1 MLQMT
6 EDAGDLLTQYLK
18 DSDKTRNAAVRFVLE
33 DGEFS
38 LEFDRPHPGDTQ
50 FLHAGRLVLLMDRAI
65 SESLANNTL
74 DVTSTPKGQTLRLV

>member
-18 DSDKTRNAAVRFVLE
+18 DSDKTRKAAVRFVLE

-38 LEFDRPHPGDTQ
+38 LEFDRPHPGDAQ

-65 SESLANNTL
+65 SESLANHTL
-74 DVTSTPKGQTLRLV
+74 DVTTTPQGQTLRLV